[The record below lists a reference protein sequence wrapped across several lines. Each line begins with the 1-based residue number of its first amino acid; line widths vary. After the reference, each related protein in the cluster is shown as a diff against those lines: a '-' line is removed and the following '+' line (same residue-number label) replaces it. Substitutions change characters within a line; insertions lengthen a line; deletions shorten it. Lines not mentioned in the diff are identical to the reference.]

1 MDQQNIKEG
10 CRRNMQ
16 DILNNLRLLQKE
28 VAAHVQKNRDNKER
42 RSYRKPS
49 EYDFLSTDEKRLL
62 RDKHSA
68 FLATIKEST
77 QKIAKELD
85 KSGKRVTAKGLWE
98 ELRSRGLTTMSD
110 GQPYD
115 FKAFTMYYYK
125 IIHPL
130 VKRVRRVDVSK
141 STAGTNSKYK

>member
-1 MDQQNIKEG
+1 
-10 CRRNMQ
+10 MQ

-28 VAAHVQKNRDNKER
+28 VAAHVQKNRDNRER

>member
-28 VAAHVQKNRDNKER
+28 VAAHVQKNRDNRER

-130 VKRVRRVDVSK
+130 VKRVSRVDVSM

>member
-28 VAAHVQKNRDNKER
+28 VAAHVQKNRDNRER

-98 ELRSRGLTTMSD
+98 ELRSRGITTMSD

>member
-1 MDQQNIKEG
+1 MDQQSTN
-10 CRRNMQ
+10 RRNMT
-16 DILNNLRLLQKE
+16 DIITNLTLLQKE
-28 VAAHVQKNRDNKER
+28 VAAHVQKNRDNRER

>member
-1 MDQQNIKEG
+1 MDRQDIKEIR
-10 CRRNMQ
+10 RRNMQ
-16 DILNNLRLLQKE
+16 DIIDNLGLLQKE
-28 VAAHVQKNRDNKER
+28 VAAHVQKNRDNRER
-42 RSYRKPS
+42 RTYKKPS
-49 EYDFLSTDEKRLL
+49 EYDFLSTDEKRAV

-77 QKIAKELD
+77 QKIAKDLD
-85 KSGKRVTAKGLWE
+85 KSGKRVTAKGLWDVLKE
-98 ELRSRGLTTMSD
+98 KGLTTMSD

>member
-1 MDQQNIKEG
+1 MDQQSTN
-10 CRRNMQ
+10 RRNMM
-16 DILNNLRLLQKE
+16 DIITNLTLLQKE
-28 VAAHVQKNRDNKER
+28 VAAHVQKNRDNRER
-42 RSYRKPS
+42 RTYKKPS
-49 EYDFLSTDEKRLL
+49 EYDFLSTDEKRTI
-62 RDKHSA
+62 REKHSA
-68 FLATIKEST
+68 FLASIKEST
-77 QKIAKELD
+77 QQIAKELD

-98 ELRSRGLTTMSD
+98 ELRGRGLTTMSD